1 MLRGASKTIIEIAE
15 PESRYFE
22 KVILFIKPEYA
33 AVPDCTL
40 KPEAKSLINDYGKA
54 NFKRKKRSRNYQNTV
69 GFKIGFAAFC
79 ILLAAT
85 LIILGVL
92 KIF

>member
-33 AVPDCTL
+33 AVPDYTL

-54 NFKRKKRSRNYQNTV
+54 NFKRKKRSRNYQNSI
-69 GFKIGFAAFC
+69 GIKIGFAAFC

-85 LIILGVL
+85 LIVLGVL

>member
-1 MLRGASKTIIEIAE
+1 MLRGASKTIIEIAD
-15 PESRYFE
+15 PENRYFE

-33 AVPDCTL
+33 AVPDNTI
-40 KPEAKSLINDYGKA
+40 KAKAQSLLQDYSKTS
-54 NFKRKKRSRNYQNTV
+54 FKRKKRSRNYKNKDW
-69 GFKIGFAAFC
+69 FLMIFAVFSI
-79 ILLAAT
+79 ILTAS